1 MPTLEAPA
9 RPPTDP
15 AVGPAVAEST
25 ILIVDDS
32 PVDRRLASALVAR
45 RAGLR
50 VVSAGDGREALAVI
64 EREAPAAVV
73 TDLQMPGMSG
83 LELVEE
89 VRRLHPAIPVILMTA
104 HGSEEIA
111 ILALRAGAANYVPK
125 KALAKDLVATLDAV
139 LAMAAV
145 DLRRQRLLGRLKSR
159 RSSYVLENDDT
170 LIAPL
175 IAILQEDLYGLLDGN
190 ERTRVGVAL
199 QEAVSNALYHGN
211 LEVSSDLRQED
222 ERIFYAEARRRGGQE
237 PYRDRRIG
245 VSIDLG
251 PDAVAYTIR
260 DEGPGFDTAVLD
272 EPFDPESLMR
282 VGGRGML
289 LIRTFMDE
297 VRHNRAGN
305 EVTMVKRR
313 KSG

>member
-9 RPPTDP
+9 RPLVNSAIGT
-15 AVGPAVAEST
+15 AVAGAT

-32 PVDRRLASALVAR
+32 PVDRRLASALVAGR
-45 RAGLR
+45 GGLR
-50 VVSAGDGREALAVI
+50 VVSAGDGREALAAI
-64 EREAPAAVV
+64 AREAPAAVI

-83 LELVEE
+83 LELVEAI
-89 VRRLHPAIPVILMTA
+89 RRLHPGIPVILMTA

-125 KALAKDLVATLDAV
+125 KALAKDLVATLDGV
-139 LAMAAV
+139 LAMNAV
-145 DLRRQRLLGRLKSR
+145 DVRRQRLLGCLEST
-159 RSSYVLENDDT
+159 RSSFRIENDDT

-175 IAILQEDLYGLLDGN
+175 IAMLQEDLYGFLEGN
-190 ERTRVGVAL
+190 ERTRIGVAL
-199 QEAVSNALYHGN
+199 QEALSNALYHGN

-222 ERIFYAEARRRGGQE
+222 ERIFYAEARRRSVQE
-237 PYRDRRIG
+237 PYRDRRIA
-245 VSIDLG
+245 VSIDFG
-251 PDAVAYTIR
+251 PEAVCFTVR
-260 DEGPGFDTAVLD
+260 DEGSGFDTAVLD